1 MGSRGRRRA
10 GPRRNSRH
18 CAVRRQ
24 GRAEAGVD
32 LNRPG
37 IPTEG
42 PGGRDDGAAH
52 LPCDGGVGR
61 TVSEVGGQVGGQVDA
76 QAQGRCEEPG
86 LFGGLAGAGADQLVG
101 TVGADD
107 KQGDSGGVGL
117 ADGRVEVGDG
127 RPRGGHDGGAA
138 TVPGQ
143 GVGAGG
149 PQGDEACAALVQ
161 DDAQS

>member
-1 MGSRGRRRA
+1 MAATTARR
-10 GPRRNSRH
+10 
-18 CAVRRQ
+18 
-24 GRAEAGVD
+24 
-32 LNRPG
+32 
-37 IPTEG
+37 TW
-42 PGGRDDGAAH
+42 
-52 LPCDGGVGR
+52 PCDGGVGR

-86 LFGGLAGAGADQLVG
+86 LFGGLAGAGADQLMG

-107 KQGDSGGVGL
+107 KQGDAGGVGL

-127 RPRGGHDGGAA
+127 PSPRWSRRPAQA

-149 PQGDEACAALVQ
+149 PQGDEACAALIQ